1 MKLHANFH
9 KQILIYGCPGIFW
22 KWKLWRACKIWIWT
36 SKIIH
41 DLWLVDLFWPIKK
54 KFHTP
59 HYCTANTLLLVGFKN
74 RTTSFFFSLI
84 FGFKNRTRNT
94 LLMFYS
100 ASKIGHPN
108 PFFFS
113 FIFVL
118 KNRTLYSLLL
128 FYLAQKIL

>member
-59 HYCTANTLLLVGFKN
+59 HYCTVHMYSWEEKLCTVAVYFTKLLPYDHCCKAAWITVN
-74 RTTSFFFSLI
+74 
-84 FGFKNRTRNT
+84 
-94 LLMFYS
+94 LLMGNRLS
-100 ASKIGHPN
+100 VGLGTVGWEISLTLINTASCG
-108 PFFFS
+108 
-113 FIFVL
+113 
-118 KNRTLYSLLL
+118 
-128 FYLAQKIL
+128 ILNDHN